1 MRVLGIIASP
11 RKLGN
16 SEICVKEI
24 FKQLP
29 AKWDKKIINL
39 SQLHIE
45 PCKACYA
52 CLPEGNSCVLDDD
65 LELFLRQLQWA
76 QRVVIAAPVYF
87 LGEQTSV
94 KLLTDRLISTLN
106 ETVTYCITKPC
117 VIAVPHAINNWEG
130 YGREAMLNFAHFLR
144 LRVLDIRVLNKM
156 LPGDVVDEDGLTQLH
171 QLAEALTTNTERNW
185 KDKNIICCPHCHSS
199 LLQVHKDMT
208 WHCVMCGE
216 SGDIVD
222 WFGEMTA
229 LDPNREVREF
239 RYNPGG
245 LNHHGETLL
254 NVNAEFRKR
263 RREVIEHLKPY
274 K

>member
-29 AKWDKKIINL
+29 AHWDKEIINL
-39 SQLHIE
+39 CQLNLE
-45 PCKACYA
+45 PCRACYS
-52 CLPEGNSCVLDDD
+52 CLPEGKPCILDDD
-65 LELFLRQLQWA
+65 LELFLQKLHWA

-106 ETVTYCITKPC
+106 ETATYGRTKPC
-117 VIAVPHAINNWEG
+117 VIAVPHAISNWEG
-130 YGREAMLNFAHFLR
+130 YGREAMLNFARFLR
-144 LRVLDIRVLNKM
+144 LQVLDIRVLNKM
-156 LPGDVVDEDGLTQLH
+156 LPGDVVEEDSLAQLH
-171 QLAEALTTNTERNW
+171 QLADALTTKTERNW
-185 KDKNIICCPHCHSS
+185 QDANTICCPHCHSS

-216 SGDIVD
+216 E
-222 WFGEMTA
+222 GEFANFAHEQIAFTKTPHEVYRFSIDG
-229 LDPNREVREF
+229 LD
-239 RYNPGG
+239 
-245 LNHHGETLL
+245 HHGKTLL
-254 NVNAEFRKR
+254 NVNEAFRKR
-263 RREVIEHLKPY
+263 RRQVIEHLKPY